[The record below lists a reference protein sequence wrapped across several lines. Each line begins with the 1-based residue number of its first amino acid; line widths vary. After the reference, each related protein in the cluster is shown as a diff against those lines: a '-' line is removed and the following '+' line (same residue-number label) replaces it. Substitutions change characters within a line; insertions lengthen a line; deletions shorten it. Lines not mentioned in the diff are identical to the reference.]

1 MHGEKERHKLIE
13 SMFSTTLIAPAR
25 SVCVSLHEFFLAN
38 FAMLEFDSG
47 ADGDIKGEHSP
58 PD

>member
-1 MHGEKERHKLIE
+1 LIE
-13 SMFSTTLIAPAR
+13 LTFSTTLIAPAR
-25 SVCVSLHEFFLAN
+25 SVCVLLHKFFLAS
-38 FAMLEFDSG
+38 FAKLEFNCG